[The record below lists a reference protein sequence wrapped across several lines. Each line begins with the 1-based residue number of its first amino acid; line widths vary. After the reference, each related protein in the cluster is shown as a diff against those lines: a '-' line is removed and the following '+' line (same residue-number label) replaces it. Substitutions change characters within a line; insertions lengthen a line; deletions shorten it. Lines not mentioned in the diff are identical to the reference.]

1 MYYKKNLVRNAGKHN
16 KYLYTSCPS
25 HTGNVKSTSLRNHCK
40 HERGACKQSAK
51 SWSVFCQ
58 ILLVL
63 PRYHVCPCYPVV
75 PLHHQDTAPGWPQI
89 SPELTTEQGT
99 DSTVRRSKVWLQG
112 TIRNNLLA
120 TGFQFL
126 HFQRPVSN
134 LPFQNSTSSKKA
146 CIFPIWLFPIF
157 SKNYEHHIHLGDTF
171 CTSRNYNYI
180 YLGKNSGYTAQHWP
194 SQLTQ
199 HRVIWN
205 APLLHSDLQAAE
217 HLPVPASICIHT
229 QMPG

>member
-1 MYYKKNLVRNAGKHN
+1 MV
-16 KYLYTSCPS
+16 C
-25 HTGNVKSTSLRNHCK
+25 
-40 HERGACKQSAK
+40 
-51 SWSVFCQ
+51 
-58 ILLVL
+58 ILSDSPGTAQV
-63 PRYHVCPCYPVV
+63 PCV
-75 PLHHQDTAPGWPQI
+75 PLLPSGPTSPSGYCSWWCLGWPRI
-89 SPELTTEQGT
+89 SPELPTEQGT

-180 YLGKNSGYTAQHWP
+180 YLGKNSGYIAQH
-194 SQLTQ
+194 
-199 HRVIWN
+199 
-205 APLLHSDLQAAE
+205 
-217 HLPVPASICIHT
+217 
-229 QMPG
+229 